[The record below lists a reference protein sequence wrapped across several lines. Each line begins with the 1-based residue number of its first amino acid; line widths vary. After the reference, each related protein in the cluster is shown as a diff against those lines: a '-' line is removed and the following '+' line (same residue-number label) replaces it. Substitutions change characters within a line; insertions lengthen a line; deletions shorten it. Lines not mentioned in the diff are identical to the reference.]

1 MILYSLWL
9 RNPNANAKTCA
20 MNSMLLLN
28 LILFSFEY
36 KIYIIIIKVN

>member
-9 RNPNANAKTCA
+9 RNPNTNTYTCA
-20 MNSMLLLN
+20 MNSTLLLN

-36 KIYIIIIKVN
+36 KMHIIIIKVN